1 MQESEQTY
9 RIKSYLL
16 LFVHLQS
23 KCYRRPIFFSFH
35 LFLLDC
41 WTKRPNKNNIFT
53 SLFVLRKIWLF
64 IIYQRFS
71 NLSLLLPLHPT
82 HHVHIESCN
91 NTILLRGLWH
101 LSPILRKKENLQ
113 FNVCESFAQSQN
125 ITYLPTW
132 ITLFYSSIKI
142 HQNIVTI

>member
-91 NTILLRGLWH
+91 NTIFLEVSGICH
-101 LSPILRKKENLQ
+101 LSWERKK
-113 FNVCESFAQSQN
+113 
-125 ITYLPTW
+125 I
-132 ITLFYSSIKI
+132 YSLMFVKVLHNRKILLICLHGSLCFIPLLKFIKI
-142 HQNIVTI
+142 